1 VERLLDQ
8 QFKRV
13 KMLIEENREATIAI
27 AEALIEKHA
36 LMGDEVY
43 DLVAKAEGR
52 TNGHSN
58 GHVPPHNAPAFEIVG
73 GGQIRQDP
81 N

>member
-1 VERLLDQ
+1 
-8 QFKRV
+8 
-13 KMLIEENREATIAI
+13 MLIEENRAATIAI

-43 DLVAKAEGR
+43 ELVAKAENR
-52 TNGHSN
+52 TNGHAN
-58 GHVPPHNAPAFEIVG
+58 GHAQVPPSNAPAFEIVS

-81 N
+81 PN